1 MNVNASEIHQTPTP
15 MPAKL
20 KRFAIVAAAIGVVL
34 LIPAALVD
42 STRFLANWL
51 TMFAFIVS
59 IGVGALLLVALEYAV
74 GAKWSV
80 PFRRIIEFIS
90 ALVPVSLLLVIPVI
104 LGMSTLYEWTHAEV
118 VAADHILHMKEPYLN
133 VPFWIIRTFFYF
145 AIWIVAFGFY
155 VKGSRKQDSTGD
167 IAHTKRARVVS
178 PIFIILYGLTMT
190 FASIDWIMSLAPHW
204 FSTMFGVYFAV
215 AGMVGALAATTFA
228 ATQLKLHGMLPNAV
242 GRDHFYNLG
251 GLLFAMNTFW
261 AYIAFAQ
268 FLLIWYGNIPIER
281 YWFAPRTEGG
291 WMWITLVQIIGHFV
305 VPFFALI
312 SREAKMNLLRLRWIS
327 VWILAAHLIDM
338 YWITVPSLRPNGPV
352 FSWHE
357 LWFAPL
363 AVGIGLFVWL
373 RSAKRSPIV
382 PVRDPR
388 LEIGLSFHL

>member
-1 MNVNASEIHQTPTP
+1 
-15 MPAKL
+15 
-20 KRFAIVAAAIGVVL
+20 
-34 LIPAALVD
+34 
-42 STRFLANWL
+42 
-51 TMFAFIVS
+51 
-59 IGVGALLLVALEYAV
+59 
-74 GAKWSV
+74 
-80 PFRRIIEFIS
+80 
-90 ALVPVSLLLVIPVI
+90 
-104 LGMSTLYEWTHAEV
+104 
-118 VAADHILHMKEPYLN
+118 MKEPYLN
-133 VPFWIIRTFFYF
+133 VPFWIIRTIIYF
-145 AIWIVAFGFY
+145 VIWIVAFWFY
-155 VKGSRKQDSTGD
+155 VNGSRKQDSTGA

-178 PIFIILYGLTMT
+178 PIFVILYGLTMT

-215 AGMVGALAATTFA
+215 AGMVGAIAATTFA
-228 ATQLKLHGMLPNAV
+228 ATQLKLHGVLPNTV

-291 WMWITLVQIIGHFV
+291 WMWFTLIQIIGHFI

-312 SREAKMNLLRLRWIS
+312 SREAKMNLLRLRWVS

-338 YWITVPSLRPNGPV
+338 YWITVPSIRPNGPA

-363 AVGIGLFVWL
+363 AVGICLFVWL
-373 RSAKRSPIV
+373 WGAKRSPIV
-382 PVRDPR
+382 PIRDPR